1 MRKFKGGG
9 SSAPSQQT
17 VVQTNLPEYAEPYF
31 TRLLGRAE
39 GESLQGYTPYGGQR
53 LADFTDD
60 EKTAQAMTR
69 GFATAGTPQALTDA
83 TNIASYYAG
92 TDFGA
97 GPMQYKSQFQV
108 DPYERIGFEEGIS
121 RFMNP
126 YQQNVTDI
134 VKREAIR
141 DSAIR
146 GQDIASKAAT
156 TGGLGGYRE
165 AILQGERERNL
176 GQRLDDIQA
185 KGSQAAYNQAVQQLA
200 RERGLGLK
208 ESALME
214 QLGQGQEKLRLAG
227 VGVDQAGA
235 KIGLA
240 GSQLLGD
247 LAGETQKDALARI
260 SALAQTGEQIR
271 AMEQAGDDMGYEDFL
286 RQQNY
291 TKDQLAFLSNIL
303 QGLPVQPNQ
312 IQSTYARQPTLF
324 QSLLGGGLQ
333 GLGLYKSLAG

>member
-39 GESLQGYTPYGGQR
+39 GESLQGYTPYWGAR
-53 LADFTDD
+53 LSDFTGD
-60 EKTAQAMTR
+60 ERTAQAMTR
-69 GFATAGTPQALTDA
+69 GFASAGTPTPLKFA
-83 TNIASYYAG
+83 TETATGIAG

-97 GPMQYKSQFQV
+97 GPMQYSSQFQV
-108 DPYERIGFEEGIS
+108 DPYERIGFEEGVS

-141 DSAIR
+141 DSQIR

-165 AILQGERERNL
+165 AILQSERERNL

-214 QLGQGQEKLRLAG
+214 QLGQSQEKLRLAG

-260 SALAQTGEQIR
+260 GALSGIGEQQR
-271 AMEQAGDDMGYEDFL
+271 AMDQAGLDMGYEDFL
-286 RQQNY
+286 RQQNF
-291 TKDQLAFLSNIL
+291 TRDQLGFLSNIL

-312 IQSTYARQPTLF
+312 IQSTYQKQPGLF
-324 QSLLGGGLQ
+324 QTLVGTGLQ

>member
-9 SSAPSQQT
+9 KSGPTQQT

-39 GESLQGYTPYGGQR
+39 GESLQGYTPYRGQR
-53 LADFTDD
+53 LADFTAD
-60 EKTAQAMTR
+60 ERIAQGMTR

-83 TNIASYYAG
+83 TNIAGYYAG

-97 GPMQYKSQFQV
+97 GPMQYRSQFQV
-108 DPYERIGFEEGIS
+108 DPYERIGFEEGVS

-126 YQQNVTDI
+126 YQQSVTDI
-134 VKREAIR
+134 IKREAIR

-146 GQDIASKAAT
+146 GEDIASKAAQS
-156 TGGLGGYRE
+156 GGLGGYRE
-165 AILQGERERNL
+165 AILQSERERNL

-200 RERGLGLK
+200 RERALGLK

-214 QLGQGQEKLRLAG
+214 QLGQSQEKLRLAG

-260 SALAQTGEQIR
+260 AVLDKAGEKQR
-271 AMEQAGDDMGYEDFL
+271 AMEQASFDTGYEDFL
-286 RQQNY
+286 RQQNF
-291 TKDQLAFLSNIL
+291 TRDQLGFLSNIL
-303 QGLPVQPNQ
+303 QGVPVQPDQ

-324 QSLLGGGLQ
+324 QTLLGGGLQ

>member
-1 MRKFKGGG
+1 
-9 SSAPSQQT
+9 
-17 VVQTNLPEYAEPYF
+17 
-31 TRLLGRAE
+31 
-39 GESLQGYTPYGGQR
+39 
-53 LADFTDD
+53 
-60 EKTAQAMTR
+60 
-69 GFATAGTPQALTDA
+69 
-83 TNIASYYAG
+83 
-92 TDFGA
+92 
-97 GPMQYKSQFQV
+97 MQYRSQFQV
-108 DPYERIGFEEGIS
+108 DPYQRIGFEEGVS

-165 AILQGERERNL
+165 AILQSERERNL

-260 SALAQTGEQIR
+260 GALSKTGEQVR
-271 AMEQAGDDMGYEDFL
+271 AMDQAGKDMGYEDFL
-286 RQQNY
+286 RQQNF
-291 TKDQLAFLSNIL
+291 TKDQLGFLSNIL

-312 IQSTYARQPTLF
+312 IQSTYARQPNLF

>member
-9 SSAPSQQT
+9 SSGPSSQT

-39 GESLQGYTPYGGQR
+39 GESLQGYTPYRGQR
-53 LADFTDD
+53 LADFTGD
-60 EKTAQAMTR
+60 EQLAQRMTA
-69 GFATAGTPQALTDA
+69 GYATAGTPKGLTDA
-83 TNIASYYAG
+83 TNIATGIAG
-92 TDFGA
+92 TDYGA
-97 GPMQYKSQFQV
+97 GPSQYNNQFQV
-108 DPYERIGFEEGIS
+108 DPYKRMGFEEGVS

-134 VKREAIR
+134 IKREAVR

-146 GQDIASKAAT
+146 GQDIASKATT

-176 GQRLDDIQA
+176 GQRLDDIQT

-200 RERGLGLK
+200 RERGLGIK

-214 QLGQGQEKLRLAG
+214 QLGQSEEKLRLAG

-247 LAGETQKDALARI
+247 LSGETQKDALARI
-260 SALAQTGEQIR
+260 GALANVGEQQR
-271 AMEQAGDDMGYEDFL
+271 AMDQAGLDMGYEDFL

-291 TKDQLAFLSNIL
+291 TRDQLGFLSNIL

-312 IQSTYARQPTLF
+312 TQSTYARQPTLF

-333 GLGLYKSLAG
+333 GLGLYKSLQG

>member
-9 SSAPSQQT
+9 SSAPSSQT

-39 GESLQGYTPYGGQR
+39 GESLQGYTPYAGQR
-53 LADFTDD
+53 LSDFTGD
-60 EKTAQAMTR
+60 ELLSQRMTA
-69 GFATAGTPQALTDA
+69 GYATAGTPQALTDA
-83 TNIASYYAG
+83 TNIAGGIAG
-92 TDFGA
+92 ANYGA
-97 GPMQYKSQFQV
+97 GPSQYNSQFQV
-108 DPYERIGFEEGIS
+108 DPYKRIGFEEGVS

-134 VKREAIR
+134 IKREAIR

-146 GQDIASKAAT
+146 GQDIASKATT

-185 KGSQAAYNQAVQQLA
+185 KGSQQAYNQAVQQLA

-214 QLGQGQEKLRLAG
+214 QLGQGEEKLSLAG
-227 VGVDQAGA
+227 VRVDQAGA

-260 SALAQTGEQIR
+260 GALAKVGEQQR
-271 AMEQAGDDMGYEDFL
+271 AMDQAGLDMGYEDFL

-291 TKDQLAFLSNIL
+291 TRDQLGFLSNIL

-312 IQSTYARQPTLF
+312 TQSTYARQPTLF